1 MTGWLDVL
9 TRIAVAAL
17 VLAGTAS
24 VGLAVWVMFQRVLT
38 CH

>member
-9 TRIAVAAL
+9 TRVAVAAL
-17 VLAGTAS
+17 VLAGTATVCLS
-24 VGLAVWVMFQRVLT
+24 VWTMFQRVLS